1 MKKIIQIFCMVT
13 FFIPCL
19 GVGTEELNL
28 SGSWESAESNNR
40 WQMCVTWSQSSSRW
54 EGHLTKNG
62 VASDA
67 VGFEVGELVWVAT
80 PTSNASRL
88 LEQQKYRWGRNGVS
102 TGFKWEEGRVY
113 LSRSTNASL
122 VTSISTFSR
131 ISTLE
136 PGLYCAEQ
144 NLSL

>member
-136 PGLYCAEQ
+136 PGLYCAEP